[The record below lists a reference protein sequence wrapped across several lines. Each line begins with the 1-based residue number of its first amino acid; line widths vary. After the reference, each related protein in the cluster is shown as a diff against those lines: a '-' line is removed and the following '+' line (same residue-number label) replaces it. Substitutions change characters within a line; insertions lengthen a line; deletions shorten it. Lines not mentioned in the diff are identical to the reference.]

1 MGAAIVEAGADLF
14 DRRMRRKARGGARG
28 DEALRLALKVGRC
41 AAAETRAERAMCCC
55 AAEGGAV
62 GTRTITVPL
71 AAW

>member
-1 MGAAIVEAGADLF
+1 MRPEPIYLTAGCAGKPVAAHEV
-14 DRRMRRKARGGARG
+14 MR
-28 DEALRLALKVGRC
+28 RC